1 MLGTWGLLASSCPV
15 STQQAAPI
23 NWVMD
28 EHVSVYT
35 TRGLISSSIA
45 ASEPYHRRVCFLP
58 IAGGIVQRVIEGVFA
73 RVALELGCAPELQ
86 YLVGAIPVR

>member
-1 MLGTWGLLASSCPV
+1 MVRFAGVCLLRPARSALSR
-15 STQQAAPI
+15 Q
-23 NWVMD
+23 
-28 EHVSVYT
+28 HRSVYT

-58 IAGGIVQRVIEGVFA
+58 IAGGIVQRVTEGVSA
-73 RVALELGCAPELQ
+73 RVALELDCAPELQ